1 VIFNHIKGDIKGSL
15 DWIMKEVKEVNQDGR
30 EIKDSQIRISE
41 ENIEMI
47 NYSRESVLKE
57 ILK

>member
-1 VIFNHIKGDIKGSL
+1 
-15 DWIMKEVKEVNQDGR
+15 MKEVKEVNQDGR